1 MGGLSGHLT
10 VGKTSSYQR
19 LRKAAI
25 FNNQLMF
32 QPCPAEIQTMSTVL
46 LHRLLHRKPA
56 APTTLRMN
64 VCPPDVCPAGES
76 LWSATL
82 RWLIGY
88 NVEVVPSLRTP
99 LEKARSEFVAAMD
112 GLLGV
117 DHDDLLRR
125 AQHGRSLRELWHLR
139 SELYTLIARRISQC
153 EADARLAR
161 VNQHFPTR
169 AQRTSSPASEIA
181 DVN

>member
-1 MGGLSGHLT
+1 
-10 VGKTSSYQR
+10 
-19 LRKAAI
+19 
-25 FNNQLMF
+25 MF
-32 QPCPAEIQTMSTVL
+32 QPPRAEIPNMSTAL

-64 VCPPDVCPAGES
+64 VCPPDVLPHTES

-82 RWLIGY
+82 RWLVGG
-88 NVEVVPSLRTP
+88 NVEVAPALRTP
-99 LEKARSEFVAAMD
+99 LEKARSEFVAALD
-112 GLLGV
+112 GLV
-117 DHDDLLRR
+117 DVDPNGLLKR
-125 AQHGRSLRELWHLR
+125 AQHARSLRELWHLR
-139 SELYTLIARRISQC
+139 SELYTLIARRVSQV

-169 AQRTSSPASEIA
+169 AQRTSPPATEPA

>member
-1 MGGLSGHLT
+1 MFR
-10 VGKTSSYQR
+10 R
-19 LRKAAI
+19 L
-25 FNNQLMF
+25 Q
-32 QPCPAEIQTMSTVL
+32 AEIQTMSTAL

-64 VCPPDVCPAGES
+64 VCPPDVCPAGDS

-82 RWLIGY
+82 RWLVGG

-99 LEKARSEFVAAMD
+99 LEKARAEFVAAMA
-112 GLLGV
+112 GLLDI

-125 AQHGRSLRELWHLR
+125 AQHARSLRELWHLR
-139 SELYTLIARRISQC
+139 SDLYTLIARRISQF

-161 VNQHFPTR
+161 VNQHFPSR
-169 AQRTSSPASEIA
+169 AQRTSTPVTEAA
-181 DVN
+181 DVH